1 MILLHH
7 VPVCSSVSDMAV
19 QASVASFKLS
29 TFVREPVG
37 VAIGGVVAFFL
48 LVCSVNT

>member
-19 QASVASFKLS
+19 QASVASFRAFDVCSLAS
-29 TFVREPVG
+29 RCG
-37 VAIGGVVAFFL
+37 NRRVVAFFIG
-48 LVCSVNT
+48 VCSVNT